1 MKIVL
6 ASGNS
11 GKLREISAALAGCG
25 AELTPQ
31 SEFGVQPAPEPH
43 PTFLEN
49 ALAKARHAALQ
60 TGLPAL
66 ADDSGIAV
74 CKLGGIPGVRSA
86 RFAGENPSDEQ
97 NNQKLLAALR
107 QFPSPQDRRAF
118 YCAVTI
124 LVLSPQDP
132 APLVAEG
139 FWHGVI
145 TQEPRGRKRLR
156 IRPRFSGRKRRQ
168 NRRRNVRCRE
178 GKGLPPRTG
187 APRPR
192 PQNENARILPARM
205 TPPTP
210 PIPPTH
216 PTLPASPA
224 ESGGVQFPAPNPP
237 PLTLYVHLPWCVRKC
252 PYCDFNSHRAPKV
265 LPEKE

>member
-1 MKIVL
+1 MRRRIDSAVRIRRPTRPGT
-6 ASGNS
+6 APHISG
-11 GKLREISAALAGCG
+11 
-25 AELTPQ
+25 
-31 SEFGVQPAPEPH
+31 
-43 PTFLEN
+43 N

-74 CKLGGIPGVRSA
+74 HKLGGIPGVRSA

-107 QFPSPQDRRAF
+107 PISLSQDRRAF

-145 TQEPRGRKRLR
+145 TQGPRGENGFGYDPVFLDENVGKTGGEMSVAEKEKVSHRGQALR
-156 IRPRFSGRKRRQ
+156 D
-168 NRRRNVRCRE
+168 
-178 GKGLPPRTG
+178 L
-187 APRPR
+187 
-192 PQNENARILPARM
+192 
-205 TPPTP
+205 
-210 PIPPTH
+210 
-216 PTLPASPA
+216 
-224 ESGGVQFPAPNPP
+224 
-237 PLTLYVHLPWCVRKC
+237 VRKMKMRGFF
-252 PYCDFNSHRAPKV
+252 PQ
-265 LPEKE
+265 E

>member
-74 CKLGGIPGVRSA
+74 HKLGGIPGVRSA
-86 RFAGENPSDEQ
+86 RFAGENPTDQQ

-145 TQEPRGRKRLR
+145 TQEPRGENGFGYDPVFLDENIGKTGGEMSVAEKEKVSHRGQALR
-156 IRPRFSGRKRRQ
+156 D
-168 NRRRNVRCRE
+168 
-178 GKGLPPRTG
+178 L
-187 APRPR
+187 
-192 PQNENARILPARM
+192 
-205 TPPTP
+205 
-210 PIPPTH
+210 
-216 PTLPASPA
+216 
-224 ESGGVQFPAPNPP
+224 
-237 PLTLYVHLPWCVRKC
+237 VRKMKMRGFF
-252 PYCDFNSHRAPKV
+252 PQ
-265 LPEKE
+265 E